1 MAVFSKLVDLIKES
15 PYFDKRTQPI
25 LYNIPH
31 CTAAHM
37 TAARIGKSFE
47 HRDPGKEASCNYGCG
62 SDGLII
68 GIADETKRSWCTSS
82 AWADQRGITF
92 EISSEHD
99 APNKMDPLAFEAWK
113 RLSVEI
119 MLRYNKDTLLYIPDA
134 AQAKAYQ
141 VKDNEMVILL
151 HRWFKNKACPGEWM
165 LQQLPAAVAE
175 INARVKQAK
184 QTSTEEPQEPAADLK
199 TPEEYTVKKG
209 DSLSKIGVIYGYTAD
224 ELAAYNG
231 IKNKNLIFPGQII
244 KIPPRE
250 KKKTLEYKTLPVYF
264 EASAAGKKDFEIR
277 EDDRDI
283 AEGDA
288 VILREHDG
296 TDYTG
301 RTLERKIKYILRNV
315 PEYGLKEGFVIIGFE
330 T

>member
-15 PYFDKRTQPI
+15 PYFYKRTQPI

-31 CTAAHM
+31 CTDAHM
-37 TAARIGKSFE
+37 TAERIGKSFE
-47 HRDPGKEASCNYGCG
+47 HREPGKEASCNYGCG

-92 EISSEHD
+92 EISSEHGK
-99 APNKMDPLAFEAWK
+99 PHKMDPLAFEAWK

-119 MLRYNKDTLLYIPDA
+119 MIRYNKDTLLYIPDA
-134 AQAKAYQ
+134 AQAKAYK
-141 VKDNEMVILL
+141 VKENEMVILL
-151 HRWFKNKACPGEWM
+151 HRWFKNKACPGDWM
-165 LQQLPAAVAE
+165 VEQLPAAVAE

-184 QTSTEEPQEPAADLK
+184 QGATEAPQEPAADAGK
-199 TPEEYTVKKG
+199 PEEYTVKPG
-209 DSLSKIGVIYGYTAD
+209 DRLSKIGQLYGFTAD

-231 IKNKNLIFPGQII
+231 IPDKNKIYIGQII
-244 KIPPRE
+244 KIPPKT
-250 KKKTLEYKTLPVYF
+250 KKETVTYKTLPEYF

-277 EDDRDI
+277 EDDKEI
-283 AEGDA
+283 AEGDT
-288 VILREHDG
+288 VILKEYDG
-296 TDYTG
+296 TNYTG